1 MSELVLVSVCRS
13 DTERLVHV
21 CTVSDSAVA
30 KIRAIEVP
38 ATGSHRFRYGLFGFI
53 FQLYDC
59 DVYRIHTLTLY
70 GNPCGRGC
78 RAEFIHDTAA

>member
-13 DTERLVHV
+13 DTERLVRV

-59 DVYRIHTLTLY
+59 DVYRIHT
-70 GNPCGRGC
+70 
-78 RAEFIHDTAA
+78 F